1 MVNYAFKM
9 HIQPIASRPTHTP
22 TGSPRVIPH
31 PAAVTVR
38 PARLGDVTTIQVLV
52 AEYAAEG
59 LMLPR
64 TEHQV
69 RALLEQYIVAA
80 DRSGRILAC
89 AALDEYSPSLA
100 EVSSVAV
107 ARSAQGRGLGSAV
120 VLGVERMAAQRDI
133 AELFAV
139 SLSDEFFL
147 SLGYGLTSIARY
159 PEKLARYDA
168 LREGG
173 LDVRPK
179 RCWRKALGA

>member
-1 MVNYAFKM
+1 M
-9 HIQPIASRPTHTP
+9 HIQPLARPRLSALS
-22 TGSPRVIPH
+22 SPRVVPH

-38 PARLGDVTTIQVLV
+38 PAALGDVGQIQRLV

-64 TEHQV
+64 TEAQV
-69 RALLEQYIVAA
+69 RGLLEQYVVAA
-80 DRSGRILAC
+80 DRSGTVLAC

-120 VLGVERMAAQRDI
+120 VLGVEKMAAQRDI

-147 SLGYGLTSIARY
+147 SLGYALTSIARY
-159 PEKLARYDA
+159 PEKLARYST
-168 LREGG
+168 LREHGV
-173 LDVRPK
+173 DVQPR
-179 RCWRKALGA
+179 RCWRKALA

>member
-1 MVNYAFKM
+1 MVNYAYKM
-9 HIQPIASRPTHTP
+9 HIQPLSSRPTFAPH
-22 TGSPRVIPH
+22 GSPRVVPH

-38 PARLGDVTTIQVLV
+38 PALLGDVGQIQALV

-59 LMLPR
+59 LMLYR
-64 TEHQV
+64 TERQV
-69 RALLEQYIVAA
+69 SALREQYIVAT
-80 DRSGRILAC
+80 DRNGRILAC

-107 ARSAQGRGLGSAV
+107 ARSSQGRGLGSAV

-133 AELFAV
+133 AELFAL

-168 LREGG
+168 LRDGG
-173 LDVRPK
+173 VEVRPK
-179 RCWRKALGA
+179 RCWRKTLGA